1 MNNPNN
7 NLTTTSWAYTCD
19 DMLLDSGPLTQ
30 LRGSLRQLAIKSS
43 YIPLLFSQTIR
54 SQNTPHLR
62 IVFYHSIFDRDKD
75 NFSQQLKFFCDNYR
89 VLPLGD
95 ALVQAQT
102 NQITEPTLSITFD
115 DGYLNNLTV
124 ASELLAK
131 HNIKGCFYVTSDFID
146 INHRNLS
153 DIEEFCRKRL
163 FIGKPIQNMTWDNI
177 KTLVELGHE
186 IGSHGISHKS
196 LASLSHVDMLAE
208 IQDSKSI
215 IENKLSQTVRHFSIP
230 FGTPAH
236 YSQSIIDS
244 VRNSG
249 YESCVLGIRG
259 PNGPC
264 NNPYKLRRDHCS
276 ANWSIKEVK
285 SHLMRSFLWP
295 KPI

>member
-7 NLTTTSWAYTCD
+7 TANTRWADTCD
-19 DMLLDSGPLTQ
+19 DMLLDNGPLTH
-30 LRGSLRQLAIKSS
+30 LKSSMRQLAIKSL
-43 YIPLLFSQTIR
+43 YIPLLCSQTIK

-62 IVFYHSIFDRDKD
+62 IIFYHSIFDRDKN
-75 NFSQQLKFFCDNYR
+75 NFSEQLKFFCDNYR

-95 ALVQAQT
+95 ALIQAQK

-131 HNIKGCFYVTSDFID
+131 HSIKGCFYVTSDFIN
-146 INHRNLS
+146 INHENSS

-163 FIGKPIQNMTWDNI
+163 FIGKPIHNMTWDDI
-177 KTLVELGHE
+177 KALLELGHE

-196 LASLSHVDMLAE
+196 LASLPHLDMLAE

-215 IENKLSQTVRHFSIP
+215 IENKLNQTVRHFSVP
-230 FGTPAH
+230 FGTHAH

-244 VRNSG
+244 VKNSG

-259 PNGPC
+259 PNSLYD
-264 NNPYKLRRDHCS
+264 NPYKLRRDHCS
-276 ANWSIKEVK
+276 ANWSIKEVR